1 MDEKFQALE
10 KFPVKLSN
18 PWENGQWQFQ
28 SLET

>member
-18 PWENGQWQFQ
+18 PWKNGQWQFQ
-28 SLET
+28 ASET